1 MKEKR
6 YITLDEQLKN
16 WKTKNS
22 YHDILKFQ
30 MIYRNKSAHITQ
42 ETHDLKIESAL
53 KVFNDFPGV
62 RFYGFHNSAKEFGV
76 KNYYFDAE
84 DYDSDCGIPDGYL
97 FSEDYGIFIIEIE
110 NTSRVTKQRLGR
122 YSWWWSKFDNIDY
135 TPIYI
140 MEFNRFGVYQR
151 DLLRESGFD
160 RPSDEILREACG
172 KLKKDA

>member
-6 YITLDEQLKN
+6 YITLNKQLKS

-53 KVFNDFPGV
+53 KVYNDFPGV

-76 KNYYFDAE
+76 KNYYFDAQ
-84 DYDSDCGIPDGYL
+84 
-97 FSEDYGIFIIEIE
+97 IIDDE
-110 NTSRVTKQRLGR
+110 L
-122 YSWWWSKFDNIDY
+122 YFDY
-135 TPIYI
+135 TFKKGICQN
-140 MEFNRFGVYQR
+140 MNASF
-151 DLLRESGFD
+151 L
-160 RPSDEILREACG
+160 
-172 KLKKDA
+172 LKKMEIV